1 MEEHLT
7 LEVDD
12 LSLEARFSPGATDAG
27 AIITHPHPLYGGSMD
42 NNVVWTAVRAFGE
55 RGWSTLRFNF
65 RGVGASTGSY
75 GGGLAEVE
83 DVAAAAEFLKARV
96 IGPCWL
102 VGYSFGAAVAARA
115 LLQGLDAA
123 GAVLISPPIAFMEL
137 DYLSETPGLRL
148 IVAGDRDDLCPLA
161 DLKNLLRHRQPPVD
175 LRVVTGADHF
185 YGGREKE
192 LFRILV
198 DYPFIPEEQASPAK

>member
-7 LEVDD
+7 LKVNN
-12 LSLEARFSPGATDAG
+12 LSLEARFSSGDKAVG

-42 NNVVWTAVRAFGE
+42 NNVVWTAIRAFGE
-55 RGWSTLRFNF
+55 QGWSTLRFNF

-75 GGGLAEVE
+75 GEGLAEVE
-83 DVAAAAEFLKARV
+83 DVAAAADFLKSRV
-96 IGPCWL
+96 SGPCWL
-102 VGYSFGAAVAARA
+102 VGYSFGAAVSARA

-137 DYLSETPGLRL
+137 DYLSDTPGLRL

-161 DLKNLLRHRQPPVD
+161 DLENLLGQRHPPVD
-175 LRVVTGADHF
+175 LKVVVGADHF

-192 LFRILV
+192 LFHILV
-198 DYPFIPEEQASPAK
+198 DYLFEPGSA